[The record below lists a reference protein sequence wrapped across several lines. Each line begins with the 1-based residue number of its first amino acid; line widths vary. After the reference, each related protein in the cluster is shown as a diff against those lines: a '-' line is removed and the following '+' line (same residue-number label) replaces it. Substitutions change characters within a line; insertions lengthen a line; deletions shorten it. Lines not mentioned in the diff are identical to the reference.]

1 MLDDLRAWRSHRNSA
16 RFLLAYLLINDGS
29 VTVVLVATLYIRATF
44 GASLEGL
51 LKLILL
57 YHVIAAPATLAV
69 GRAWPTASACPRH
82 LPQPRRVDRG
92 VVLMVFAQGDWAPW
106 AIAGALGSVVASTNA
121 LCRALFARL
130 VPDGR
135 SAQFFGFNAV
145 VGRMSAALGPLVYAG
160 GERCDRKR
168 IRRIAVG
175 PRIPSRRRLRAGR
188 RRYIP
193 GGERADPANEG
204 GATVTP
210 APPSA
215 SSSVLAQFA
224 DYTFSRDAGLR
235 RGGEPVAL
243 PPKIAAALALLV
255 ERRGG
260 LVTRDELV
268 RAVWGDQGASNDSIA
283 RCLYQMRQLVPL
295 PDGKPLV
302 RTVHRTGFRLAVPL
316 REPEPQARTTA
327 HKLVTGAPTSEP
339 FDMLQQAREL
349 VGMMM
354 PADIQ
359 AALVAVQ
366 RVNARWP
373 DYAPAWSFRADLH
386 MLRAM
391 RWFAPPRTAA
401 AEARDAAQRA
411 IAIDA
416 EYAPSWAVLGVVQ
429 ALIERDTASG
439 LAHLERAIELDPSYF
454 MARGYHALA
463 LIAAGRLGR
472 ARAEAR
478 DALARNSLS
487 SRLQLWYPWRFSAA
501 GRPRKRWSTSNPRST
516 ARSRS
521 TA

>member
-1 MLDDLRAWRSHRNSA
+1 M
-16 RFLLAYLLINDGS
+16 
-29 VTVVLVATLYIRATF
+29 
-44 GASLEGL
+44 
-51 LKLILL
+51 
-57 YHVIAAPATLAV
+57 
-69 GRAWPTASACPRH
+69 
-82 LPQPRRVDRG
+82 
-92 VVLMVFAQGDWAPW
+92 
-106 AIAGALGSVVASTNA
+106 
-121 LCRALFARL
+121 
-130 VPDGR
+130 
-135 SAQFFGFNAV
+135 
-145 VGRMSAALGPLVYAG
+145 
-160 GERCDRKR
+160 
-168 IRRIAVG
+168 
-175 PRIPSRRRLRAGR
+175 
-188 RRYIP
+188 
-193 GGERADPANEG
+193 
-204 GATVTP
+204 TP
-210 APPSA
+210 VPPSA
-215 SSSVLAQFA
+215 TSSALAQFA

-235 RGGEPVAL
+235 RGGEAVAL

-268 RAVWGDQGASNDSIA
+268 RAVWGDEGASNDSIA

-354 PADIQ
+354 PADID
-359 AALVAVQ
+359 AALAAVQ

-373 DYAPAWSFRADLH
+373 EYAPAWSFRADLH

-411 IAIDA
+411 IEIDA

-487 SRLQLWYPWRFSAA
+487 SRLQLWYPWALFCSGAAEEALEHLESAIDGPFAVDGLTFALAVTAAYLGRHDRALEVARAAESRWRTQPALMTGYAYVMACA
-501 GRPRKRWSTSNPRST
+501 GNTREAERALADLLPVEGVSIGPSAIAPVHVVLGRRTEALASVELAYELGDPFAAQTPYDPRLAALKLPR
-516 ARSRS
+516 RVR
-521 TA
+521 

>member
-1 MLDDLRAWRSHRNSA
+1 MTTATPSA
-16 RFLLAYLLINDGS
+16 
-29 VTVVLVATLYIRATF
+29 
-44 GASLEGL
+44 AS
-51 LKLILL
+51 
-57 YHVIAAPATLAV
+57 
-69 GRAWPTASACPRH
+69 
-82 LPQPRRVDRG
+82 
-92 VVLMVFAQGDWAPW
+92 
-106 AIAGALGSVVASTNA
+106 GAL
-121 LCRALFARL
+121 
-130 VPDGR
+130 
-135 SAQFFGFNAV
+135 
-145 VGRMSAALGPLVYAG
+145 
-160 GERCDRKR
+160 
-168 IRRIAVG
+168 
-175 PRIPSRRRLRAGR
+175 
-188 RRYIP
+188 
-193 GGERADPANEG
+193 AD
-204 GATVTP
+204 
-210 APPSA
+210 
-215 SSSVLAQFA
+215 FA
-224 DYTFSRDAGLR
+224 DYSFSRDAGLR
-235 RGGEPVAL
+235 RAGEAVAL

-302 RTVHRTGFRLAVPL
+302 RTVHRSGFRLAVPL
-316 REPEPQARTTA
+316 REPEPVVRTTA

-354 PADIQ
+354 PADID

-386 MLRAM
+386 MLRGM

-478 DALARNSLS
+478 DALSRNSLS
-487 SRLQLWYPWRFSAA
+487 SRLQLWYPWALFCSGAAEEALEHLESAIDGPFAVDGLTFALAVTAAYLGRHDRALEVARAAESRWRTQPALMTGYAYVMACA
-501 GRPRKRWSTSNPRST
+501 GNTREAERALADLLPVEGVSIGPSAIAPVHVVLGRRAEALASVELAYELGDPFAAQSTYDPRLAALKLPRRPR
-516 ARSRS
+516 
-521 TA
+521 